1 MLILYIKSNIYRLN
15 IQKSK
20 MRNIEKELEKYKS
33 RVIEHSTISSILK
46 NLGYKKIN
54 DKIVWLKNKDIL
66 IPLKNSYYIYNSLY
80 NELISLEIISNT
92 LLGPSYISL
101 DYALWFYGLIP
112 ESVYE
117 ITAIT
122 TKRAKSF
129 KNTYGTF
136 SYKYIKK
143 ELFNIGLEIKNNK
156 NGNFIIATKEKAVCD
171 KVYFTKNID
180 IRSQNSI
187 IRFLEDDL
195 RVDIDELKDCN
206 INILKEYLQVSKS
219 KKIDTLI
226 KVIQG
231 LNK

>member
-1 MLILYIKSNIYRLN
+1 
-15 IQKSK
+15 

-33 RVIEHSTISSILK
+33 RVIEHYTISSILK

-80 NELISLEIISNT
+80 NDSLVSLEIISNT

-129 KNTYGTF
+129 KNTYGIF
-136 SYKYIKK
+136 SYTHTKK

-156 NGNFIIATKEKAVCD
+156 NGNFLIATKEKAICD

-180 IRSQNSI
+180 IRSKNSMI
-187 IRFLEDDL
+187 KFLEDDL

-206 INILKEYLQVSKS
+206 INILKQYLQISKS
-219 KKIDTLI
+219 KKIETLI

-231 LNK
+231 FNK